1 MKSLVFT
8 PVRRCSPSLQR
19 RLTASGPALRRGRC
33 LRGSRLLPRRRGR
46 GRGWEA
52 VGEWRDGLGRA
63 AAMFGGGLRGALRAA
78 SGGWRRAAAPG
89 PGAAG
94 AVSRSLSAGEAP
106 SLSYQEL
113 KDLKKTNVLHID
125 VRERWEVDRSGRI
138 PASINIPLGEL
149 VEALQMNPMEF
160 KEQYNQKMP
169 SKSDP
174 VVFSCLAGTRS
185 KQALGFARSLG
196 FCRVQQYAGG
206 FEDWVKH
213 EPPEKK

>member
-1 MKSLVFT
+1 
-8 PVRRCSPSLQR
+8 
-19 RLTASGPALRRGRC
+19 
-33 LRGSRLLPRRRGR
+33 
-46 GRGWEA
+46 
-52 VGEWRDGLGRA
+52 
-63 AAMFGGGLRGALRAA
+63 MFGGGLMGVGGWGWWRALRALRAA
-78 SGGWRRAAAPG
+78 SGGWWRAAAPG

-94 AVSRSLSAGEAP
+94 APSRSLCAGGAP

-125 VRERWEVDRSGRI
+125 VRERWEIDRDGKI

-149 VEALQMNPMEF
+149 VGALQMDPTEF

-174 VVFSCLAGTRS
+174 VVFSCLAGKRS
-185 KQALGFARSLG
+185 KQALSFAMSLG
-196 FCRVQQYAGG
+196 FSRVQQYAGG